1 MKQYVFQKR
10 KDYQARMEKNPNME
24 QVCFFF
30 YFFAVRYEVAYQ
42 GDIWLGAV
50 IFN

>member
-1 MKQYVFQKR
+1 MCFKRERIIKQEWKR
-10 KDYQARMEKNPNME
+10 TPTWNK
-24 QVCFFF
+24 FFF
-30 YFFAVRYEVAYQ
+30 CYFFAVRYEVAYQ

>member
-1 MKQYVFQKR
+1 MCFKRERIIKQEWKKTPTWNKFF
-10 KDYQARMEKNPNME
+10 
-24 QVCFFF
+24 FFF

>member
-1 MKQYVFQKR
+1 MKQDVFQKR

-24 QVCFFF
+24 QVFFC